1 MVMGIIQV
9 SSLDKKVKWKL
20 TNQQKLK
27 VKSIKIGNF
36 VQEFLSQDKFIICSL
51 FAYHTNL
58 MHTHIVL

>member
-9 SSLDKKVKWKL
+9 SFLDKKVKWKL

-51 FAYHTNL
+51 FAYRTNL